1 MVKFVLLTVLAVLLQ
16 LQLGSTFKLVCYFSN
31 WGQYRPGAGKYFPT
45 NIDPCL
51 CTHMIYAFAGMKNN
65 EITTIEW
72 DDVKLY
78 GEFNGLKS
86 QNSDLKTLL
95 SVGGWKFGTQKFSA
109 MVASPQSRRT
119 FIQSAIKFLR
129 QYAFDGLDLDWEYP
143 GSRGSPPQTKEEYTV
158 FLQEAHD
165 AFVKEAQSSNK
176 PRLLL
181 TAAVASAK
189 SIIEVGYQVAEIAKY
204 LDFIDV
210 MTYDLRGPWER
221 FTGENSPL
229 YAGPEDTGAYKYFNV
244 DYIMNFWK
252 NSGAPAEKLIVGM
265 PTYGH
270 TFRLTNPSNN
280 GVGAPT
286 SGPGPAGP
294 YTRQPGFLAYYE
306 ICTFLNGATEK
317 WNAPQEAPYAYKGN
331 EWVGYD
337 NKKSIQL
344 KAQWV
349 VKNNFGGA
357 MVWTLDL
364 DDFSGT
370 FCNQGKYPLINT
382 IRSVLGIQSANCNP
396 NAPLRPISGGGGGSI
411 PSGGGS
417 SSGGNIPSGGSG
429 FCASRASGLY
439 PVPNN
444 KNQFYHC
451 LNGKTYIQHCQAGL
465 VFDPSCKC
473 CNWA

>member
-1 MVKFVLLTVLAVLLQ
+1 
-16 LQLGSTFKLVCYFSN
+16 GSTFKLVCYFSN

-158 FLQEAHD
+158 FLQQLNKGKNWQQSISLSLQSGLKMLSKISEGHQQRPLLYSFHNCTKSNHYSSLRCYYMYATNSQNYYFKLYK
-165 AFVKEAQSSNK
+165 AFATDCLRV
-176 PRLLL
+176 LLSGFL
-181 TAAVASAK
+181 
-189 SIIEVGYQVAEIAKY
+189 Q
-204 LDFIDV
+204 
-210 MTYDLRGPWER
+210 
-221 FTGENSPL
+221 
-229 YAGPEDTGAYKYFNV
+229 